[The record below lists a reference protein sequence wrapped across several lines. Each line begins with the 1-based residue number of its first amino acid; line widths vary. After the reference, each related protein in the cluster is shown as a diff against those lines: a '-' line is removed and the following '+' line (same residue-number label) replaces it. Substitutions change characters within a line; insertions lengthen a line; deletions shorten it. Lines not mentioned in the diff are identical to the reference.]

1 MANRVERRAWNEL
14 QLKQKS
20 EQQANLQSFLAMISE
35 RANERT
41 RGSQLIEL
49 GGKVELESQA
59 WLEK

>member
-20 EQQANLQSFLAMISE
+20 EQQANLQSFLAMSSE